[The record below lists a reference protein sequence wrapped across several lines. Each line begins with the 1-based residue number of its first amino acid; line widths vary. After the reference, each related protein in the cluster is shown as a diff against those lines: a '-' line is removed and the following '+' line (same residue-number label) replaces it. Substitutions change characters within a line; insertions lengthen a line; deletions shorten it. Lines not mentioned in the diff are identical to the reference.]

1 MNKKKIT
8 ILACTLFMV
17 MSLGACGK
25 AKEDEFTVTQQES
38 ESVDSEIN
46 NDENTE
52 SEDSQIN
59 NDENT
64 ESKDYSIA
72 DFHIGSGEKNSY
84 SIGEKMDLD
93 NDGENELIIRGTYGG
108 VYFDARDNKVYAFA
122 RGDGDANILSYTYY
136 NGEIWILYSNSV
148 NEGAESYH
156 MEKYEGADKLVAKM
170 NFSEKFADANNPKAG
185 KKYVLN
191 GKEISSDEYAAFAS
205 KIFAAEESTD

>member
-59 NDENT
+59 KDENT
-64 ESKDYSIA
+64 ESKD
-72 DFHIGSGEKNSY
+72 SGIK
-84 SIGEKMDLD
+84 K
-93 NDGENELIIRGTYGG
+93 RGRHRYREFIHKT
-108 VYFDARDNKVYAFA
+108 AAKQYA
-122 RGDGDANILSYTYY
+122 
-136 NGEIWILYSNSV
+136 
-148 NEGAESYH
+148 EG
-156 MEKYEGADKLVAKM
+156 
-170 NFSEKFADANNPKAG
+170 
-185 KKYVLN
+185 
-191 GKEISSDEYAAFAS
+191 
-205 KIFAAEESTD
+205 